1 MQLEEFKILD
11 GKKVLVTGG
20 AGFTLC
26 NGAQLHRVNH
36 VK

>member
-1 MQLEEFKILD
+1 MNLEEFKKLEN
-11 GKKVLVTGG
+11 KNVLVTGG

-26 NGAQLHRVNH
+26 NGAQLHRVIP